1 MMCNNNPCTF
11 TEALQLAHLPCR
23 KQGAIPVAIYES
35 ASELAS
41 THQHTEV
48 CQKVKIEPN
57 LQPVTGEQFI
67 LASSNTDDGAHWDIA
82 ANGFWEGRC

>member
-1 MMCNNNPCTF
+1 MCNNNPCTF
-11 TEALQLAHLPCR
+11 NWSFAIGTPW
-23 KQGAIPVAIYES
+23 KQGAIPVAIYKS

-41 THQHTEV
+41 IHQHTEV

-82 ANGFWEGRC
+82 ANGFWEGQC